1 MTTADYIYAQNR
13 LAMWQ
18 NCVTDSD
25 MTRIVINDWGN
36 KILKG
41 LFIGAF
47 NNADGTVNSIK
58 YDMAMK
64 GADHFFNM
72 ADEI

>member
-1 MTTADYIYAQNR
+1 MTTTDFIHAQNR

-18 NCVTDSD
+18 LRVTNKD
-25 MTRIVINDWGN
+25 MLRTVITDWGN
-36 KILKG
+36 KILSG
-41 LFIGAF
+41 AYNGAF
-47 NNADGTVNSIK
+47 DNADGTVNSIK
-58 YDMAMK
+58 YDNAIK